1 MHKYPRNWNPYFLI
15 VSGEPLPSVI
25 WYMDDKLLDDTY
37 QQTFEGVVKNDLT
50 IRRLKRLHT
59 LSKLRCLA
67 SNNNLTRPVETS
79 VTLKMLCKDFGIIS
93 KARWQIFSTFFL
105 PFKLWHWQGRRA
117 CFWRK
122 KKGFFPLLFLFLS
135 KIIKLS
141 FLFPIGLCLQRF
153 MIEKWTFMQKNALIF
168 FSFL

>member
-1 MHKYPRNWNPYFLI
+1 MFPKLKLTLI

-79 VTLKMLCKDFGIIS
+79 VTLKMLCKNFGIIKYLKQDDRS
-93 KARWQIFSTFFL
+93 LESSLFCHSNFGIDRIVEPAFEER
-105 PFKLWHWQGRRA
+105 
-117 CFWRK
+117 RK
-122 KKGFFPLLFLFLS
+122 KSSPFPEQNNKAFVFC
-135 KIIKLS
+135 
-141 FLFPIGLCLQRF
+141 FP
-153 MIEKWTFMQKNALIF
+153 
-168 FSFL
+168 